1 MSKYNLRLD
10 DPVIE
15 EEAPEKINL
24 QEIHA
29 TLQGLSNKLQGI
41 NFILQNNSLYLIA
54 QNDFEDFKRLLK
66 DNFTYLHY
74 LTEVEHSKIY
84 IDFGHNRLL
93 LTSSDLNSLTNF

>member
-15 EEAPEKINL
+15 EDIPEKINF
-24 QEIHA
+24 QEIHS
-29 TLQGLSNKLQGI
+29 TLKGLSDKLQGI
-41 NFILQNNSLYLIA
+41 NFILQSNSLYLIP
-54 QNDFEDFKRLLK
+54 QTDLESFKQLLK

-84 IDFGHNRLL
+84 IDFGYNKILL
-93 LTSSDLNSLTNF
+93 NSSDLNSLTNF

>member
-15 EEAPEKINL
+15 EEIPEKVNL
-24 QEIHA
+24 HEIQA
-29 TLQGLSNKLQGI
+29 TLKGLSDKLQGI

-54 QNDFEDFKRLLK
+54 QSDMEDFKRLLK
-66 DNFTYLHY
+66 ENFTYLHY

-84 IDFGHNRLL
+84 IEFGHNRIL
-93 LTSSDLNSLTNF
+93 LTSSDLNKLTD